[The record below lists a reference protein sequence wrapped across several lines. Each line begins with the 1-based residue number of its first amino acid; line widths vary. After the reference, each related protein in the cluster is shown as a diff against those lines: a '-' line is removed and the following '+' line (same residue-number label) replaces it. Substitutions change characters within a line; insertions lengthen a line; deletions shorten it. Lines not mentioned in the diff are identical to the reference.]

1 MVFTSVI
8 AVIRGEIEQIYL
20 TKGIRLTVIVAVVI
34 IAVIGFVVFM
44 EQAQRRILVQYAKR
58 MTGRRVYGTTS
69 TYIPGKVN
77 QGGGGPRNFGHVDAG
92 GGGGFTPGNQ
102 TPCGVRRRGAG
113 GLRRVER
120 DRGEENGAHPRQLDT

>member
-58 MTGRRVYGTTS
+58 MTGRRGYGTTS
-69 TYIPGKVN
+69 TYIPVKVN
-77 QGGGGPRNFGHVDAG
+77 QAG
-92 GGGGFTPGNQ
+92 VVPAPLSPSIPFP
-102 TPCGVRRRGAG
+102 PP
-113 GLRRVER
+113 
-120 DRGEENGAHPRQLDT
+120 HPPAP